1 VMKTLAF
8 TLIIAASLSL
18 GVGNLR
24 SQQVVPALPKNASE
38 ALQVTRIANQKLIER
53 QTATLTKLEELEK
66 NAQQLRLF
74 AARN

>member
-1 VMKTLAF
+1 MKTLIF
-8 TLIIAASLSL
+8 SLIIAASLTL

-24 SQQVVPALPKNASE
+24 SQQATVIPKSAAE
-38 ALQVTRIANQKLIER
+38 ALRVAHVANQKMIER
-53 QTATLTKLEELEK
+53 QTATLKQLEELEK